1 MRYLICVSASLVS
14 QCRSLV
20 SEHFVSTYR
29 FCLVPAGAIPAK
41 LDEVRGAPITT
52 GLRPHLMQ
60 SGISV
65 NVGIKLELIEFD
77 FVSQW

>member
-20 SEHFVSTYR
+20 SEHFVSTYSFR
-29 FCLVPAGAIPAK
+29 LVPVGALPAK
-41 LDEVRGAPITT
+41 LEVRGAPITT
-52 GLRPHLMQ
+52 RVRPHLMQ

-65 NVGIKLELIEFD
+65 NVGIKVELIEFD